1 MTTATTEARV
11 YVGTYAKYNDGNLKG
26 AWLVLDGHDQETFRA
41 ACAQLH
47 ADEADPELMYQDFEG
62 FPREF
67 YGECS
72 LSPQLWEWLDLS
84 DDDRELL
91 ARYCDATGEADATID
106 QARDRFQGT
115 ADTGADFAENI
126 AQECGDIPKDLPD
139 WIAGAIDWEAAWNRS
154 LRYDYTTSESAD
166 GTLYFFTN

>member
-1 MTTATTEARV
+1 MTTTTEARV

-47 ADEADPELMYQDFEG
+47 ADEADPELMYQDFQG
-62 FPREF
+62 
-67 YGECS
+67 
-72 LSPQLWEWLDLS
+72 LPQLWEWLDLS

-91 ARYCDATGEADATID
+91 ARYCDATGEADATIE

-166 GTLYFFTN
+166 GTIYFFTN